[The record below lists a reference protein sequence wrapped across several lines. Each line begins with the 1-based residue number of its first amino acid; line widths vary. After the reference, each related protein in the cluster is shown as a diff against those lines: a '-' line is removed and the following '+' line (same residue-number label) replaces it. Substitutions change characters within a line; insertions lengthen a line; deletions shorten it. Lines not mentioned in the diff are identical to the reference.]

1 MEFWHGVIIGLFIGA
16 NTGILIASL
25 CMGCK
30 RELGRA
36 SDPAD
41 WLHMDEAVMEEAVLP
56 ASKTPQPVITP
67 SPHPFPPS

>member
-41 WLHMDEAVMEEAVLP
+41 WLHMDEAVMEEAVPPVPRTPRPLI
-56 ASKTPQPVITP
+56 AVTPQPFEN
-67 SPHPFPPS
+67 S